1 MYPYLLIKMLSVRF
15 STARSG
21 MRCQENDHIIVSQKL
36 CKHLVLIQDA
46 MLDIHVVM
54 DIPVAFDGKF

>member
-1 MYPYLLIKMLSVRF
+1 
-15 STARSG
+15 